1 MSEVVLA
8 YPSKLINHLLP
19 EGYSGPAFSREEFG
33 VHMLTAAVWESRA
46 VLKARAEEKQAI
58 DYSIFIHPVVDPEE
72 ADTISLYQRAKT
84 VGEEKLMGNFSI
96 GYGGHVDQPDRVV
109 DADGYTLFVPTLN
122 ASHER
127 EVRGEEITVTGPATQ
142 VEQVHIEQQSAHAG
156 WINDNSN
163 AIGQIHF
170 AAVTITVLPYGS
182 IIASNEPNQVIQK
195 PVTLA
200 ELQAL
205 ENKESWTA
213 ILAAA
218 LAPYF
223 NAKGKFIGVLQQD
236 ESGIRRYEAPT
247 EFVYTA

>member
-1 MSEVVLA
+1 MGEVVLA
-8 YPSKLINHLLP
+8 YPSDLINRLLP
-19 EGYSGPAFSREEFG
+19 EGFSGPTLSREEFG
-33 VHMLTAAVWESRA
+33 VQALHHAVWENRA
-46 VLKARAEEKQAI
+46 LLKERAQEKQAI
-58 DYSIFIHPVVDPEE
+58 DYSIFIHPVADPEE

-84 VGEEKLMGNFSI
+84 VGEEKLMGNFSV
-96 GYGGHVDQPDRVV
+96 GYGGHVDQPDRQV

-127 EVRGEEITVTGPATQ
+127 EVRGEEISITGPITQ
-142 VEQVHIEQQSAHAG
+142 DAQLPVEQQSAHAG

-170 AAVTITVLPYGS
+170 AAVTITTLPYGS
-182 IIASNEPNQVIQK
+182 IITSNEPNQVIQK

-205 ENKESWTA
+205 DNKENWTA
-213 ILAAA
+213 ILAQA

-223 NAKGKFIGVLQQD
+223 NAKGKFIGVIHQD
-236 ESGIRRYEAPT
+236 EAGVRRYEAPA